1 MAKKNSTVDD
11 IIDTSNQG
19 TSLSDVDFQGGI
31 DLINRVDV
39 ATGKLRK
46 GQRRKTIVSA
56 AKKNLFEFPVFVS
69 SSVPMNYAEATVS
82 LIEQLYAA
90 YLQMAISISPIV
102 DAERVKAGQQ
112 FAGLKTDTNKYL
124 EYVTD
129 DSTDMWFAQEAC
141 HNEITTES
149 ADYTFD
155 MLSIEDRDAKMILE
169 YNRLDTPGDEFAH
182 FFMEAKG
189 NNGNNG
195 QGNNGNNGNN
205 GKNKGKKQNPT
216 VDYTTLPQDEQNKIN
231 ETIENNK
238 KASEIK
244 ISAETERKESETAKK
259 TKTKN
264 ENEVFEKTGKITD
277 LKSFDTIKNDT
288 VLTNADRDA
297 LYKYIK
303 NMQEAKDAEAKGK
316 AQSELF
322 DFLNKN
328 PDFKTA
334 CNGLKVTEN
343 DIKKLLDSCTT
354 AQSFEVAE
362 NHISQIYS
370 ISKSVR
376 ALRENN
382 VMIDGKPAYE
392 LIFEAQGKAAQ
403 LDLQYA
409 VDNAKAQNIYNM
421 ARADREKHMANVL
434 KAMDDLQNPDITES
448 QKKEAKATLAKY
460 EYEFKSLTKQ
470 AELAERDV
478 QSASDKLAAEAKKS
492 QWATTDEFLKRED
505 AIREEQLKQLQHA
518 NSLLTRGVNTTK
530 DITNIASTLTDITT
544 KVLSAKDKHEIHK
557 HEMERIQLQNEELK
571 KKLEHY
577 DEDRAFDKKMK
588 KQEVLSKSAIKA
600 PEYIDDSK
608 CQKLNTMKPLMMNV
622 QIAVKNKD
630 DTLQPINY
638 VVGVKTHLRVVPS
651 DVLPEVAQYPLQ
663 EMDKISRKVKWRAG
677 ELKFFKDI
685 VFRIKEKK
693 QTAADSKD
701 PRRKWYRRLYEL
713 ANMQGDAPAA
723 SVVQGQSIF
732 KTFIK
737 DKQGKSPIQ
746 NGMMPNCSILMSKN
760 DVDNIKSQTKIDLLK
775 GSTAKKFCGDL
786 FLLSLVVID
795 TDSEQIKVLLPD
807 MHNDYDVHSLM
818 SVEKQMASLDTAGT
832 KTKEMFKL
840 LG

>member
-11 IIDTSNQG
+11 IIDTSSQG

-46 GQRRKTIVSA
+46 GQKRKTIVSA

-169 YNRLDTPGDEFAH
+169 YNRLDMPGDEFAH
-182 FFMEAKG
+182 FFMEAQ
-189 NNGNNG
+189 G
-195 QGNNGNNGNN
+195 QGNNPSKTVVSVNPTPDIENAIKNTEAAKQQTEVSKQQTEASKNKAQEQKAKENKINKKLKKKELDSRNELDEDLYN
-205 GKNKGKKQNPT
+205 GKN
-216 VDYTTLPQDEQNKIN
+216 
-231 ETIENNK
+231 
-238 KASEIK
+238 
-244 ISAETERKESETAKK
+244 
-259 TKTKN
+259 
-264 ENEVFEKTGKITD
+264 
-277 LKSFDTIKNDT
+277 
-288 VLTNADRDA
+288 
-297 LYKYIK
+297 
-303 NMQEAKDAEAKGK
+303 
-316 AQSELF
+316 
-322 DFLNKN
+322 
-328 PDFKTA
+328 
-334 CNGLKVTEN
+334 TEN
-343 DIKKLLDSCTT
+343 DLIKEIDDGINSLTIEKAEKLLKGICDAKNEKDKRDAIGKIDEAIGGDIQKFFENSGLSFSEFEKLLTPELSNT
-354 AQSFEVAE
+354 VGITSMAQLMQSVQSFELQRL
-362 NHISQIYS
+362 QIEKYKNDLDPDTLRTMKSKLKSEAS
-370 ISKSVR
+370 INK
-376 ALRENN
+376 
-382 VMIDGKPAYE
+382 
-392 LIFEAQGKAAQ
+392 
-403 LDLQYA
+403 
-409 VDNAKAQNIYNM
+409 AKAKYAFSM
-421 ARADREKHMANVL
+421 
-434 KAMDDLQNPDITES
+434 
-448 QKKEAKATLAKY
+448 AKY
-460 EYEFKSLTKQ
+460 EAHIKEWEAKVADAKKDCEGLP
-470 AELAERDV
+470 E
-478 QSASDKLAAEAKKS
+478 AEAQANLNKLRYEAEKFDKMIAKVDDEVENNAKILS
-492 QWATTDEFLKRED
+492 AQARKLENETTNEYLEREN
-505 AIREEQLKQLQHA
+505 AIREEQLKSLQHQ
-518 NSLLTRGVNTTK
+518 NSKLVHGIDTAKDLTGIASQ
-530 DITNIASTLTDITT
+530 ITNIASMVIST
-544 KVLSAKDKHEIHK
+544 KDKHEIHK

-663 EMDKISRKVKWRAG
+663 EMNKISRKVKWRAG